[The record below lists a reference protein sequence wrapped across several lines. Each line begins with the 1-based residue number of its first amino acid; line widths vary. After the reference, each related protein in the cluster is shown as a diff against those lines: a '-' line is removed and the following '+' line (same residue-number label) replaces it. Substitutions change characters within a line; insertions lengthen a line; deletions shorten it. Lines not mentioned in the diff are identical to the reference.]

1 MEYDT
6 IIIGHVTIDVNVFPW
21 GLIEN
26 VLGGAP
32 TYTGFALT
40 TLKSKAGVVSKLG
53 QDFPEKFSPVFSK
66 FGLDTEGIL
75 ATSGQTTTF
84 ENTYDEKGD
93 REQVCKV
100 VADSISPE
108 DIPKSY
114 QDTQSFYIS
123 PVAGEVS
130 PELIRSVKNEG
141 NIVMFDPQGIFR
153 DIGEEGKVNVKMP
166 DNLEDYL
173 KNVDVIKLG
182 KEELKAFEEDEED
195 VLEILTEMGPKIAI
209 LTLGKE
215 GCMILADDK
224 LEKIEGLDVEVK
236 DLTGG
241 GDVFG
246 AAFLSNYLDTGDPFE
261 SARIGV
267 IAAGLK
273 LRYKGPTGFPT
284 MEEVEK
290 EL

>member
-1 MEYDT
+1 MKYDT
-6 IIIGHVTIDVNVFPW
+6 IIIGHITIDVNVFPW

-40 TLKSKAGVVSKLG
+40 TLKKKAGVVSKLG

-84 ENTYDEKGD
+84 ENTYDEKGG

-100 VADSISPE
+100 VSDSISPE
-108 DIPKSY
+108 DVPKSY
-114 QDTQSFYIS
+114 QDTHSYYIS
-123 PVAGEVS
+123 PVAGEIS
-130 PELIRSVKNEG
+130 PDVIESVKNSD

-153 DIGEEGKVNVKMP
+153 DIGEGGKVNVKMP

-173 KNVDVIKLG
+173 KNVDIIKLG
-182 KEELKAFEEDEED
+182 KGELKAFKENEEE
-195 VLEILTEMGPKIAI
+195 VLKTLTEMGPKTAI
-209 LTLGKE
+209 LTLGEE
-215 GCMILADDK
+215 GCMILAGDK
-224 LEKIEGLDVEVK
+224 LEKIKGLDVEVK
-236 DLTGG
+236 DLTGA

-246 AAFLSNYLDTGDPFE
+246 AAFLSNYLDTEDPFK

-273 LRYKGPTGFPT
+273 LQYKGPTGFPT